1 MRKKN
6 KEKMRTKKTF
16 LELSEYGNPQLQ
28 NMKDEKIKWECKK
41 QKTYK
46 DICGDMLKEKI
57 TQTKD

>member
-28 NMKDEKIKWECKK
+28 NMKDEKIK
-41 QKTYK
+41 
-46 DICGDMLKEKI
+46 
-57 TQTKD
+57 